1 MSLPDFT
8 VLSDSELLERLEEYK
23 RRLFRRL
30 KSESASGFSAT
41 KEDYGNEKE
50 IFNALAAE
58 ARRRGLVSVPA
69 TAPDAAIRK
78 FTAPAGF

>member
-1 MSLPDFT
+1 MTIPDFT
-8 VLSDSELLERLEEYK
+8 VFSDSELLARLEEYK
-23 RRLFRRL
+23 QRIFRRL

-69 TAPDAAIRK
+69 TATAAAIRK
-78 FTAPAGF
+78 FTAHAGF